1 MTLATTETPPIFRK
15 IAFDAVERA
24 RALIFDCDGTLV
36 ATLPLYG
43 RAWAHGLRCSGKEMP
58 LGWYF
63 RRAGISEYRLMDEF
77 EAEHKIQL
85 DRPEVVKRMREEFL
99 SRLSTL
105 DEISPIAQI
114 ARERKGIVPMAV
126 ASGGARAIVTATLE
140 AAQLCPLFD
149 EIVTM
154 DDVTRGKPFPDLFLE
169 AARRLRMNPSDCLV
183 FEDTEEGL
191 LAAQR
196 AGMVAIDVRSLVA
209 PGACDFEKRS
219 FA

>member
-1 MTLATTETPPIFRK
+1 M
-15 IAFDAVERA
+15 
-24 RALIFDCDGTLV
+24 LI
-36 ATLPLYG
+36 
-43 RAWAHGLRCSGKEMP
+43 
-58 LGWYF
+58 
-63 RRAGISEYRLMDEF
+63 DEF
-77 EAEHKIQL
+77 EAEHKVQL
-85 DRPEVVKRMREEFL
+85 DRPEVVKRMHEEFL

-140 AAQLCPLFD
+140 ATQFRPLFD

-183 FEDTEEGL
+183 FEDTGEGL

-196 AGMVAIDVRSLVA
+196 AGMAAIDVRSLVVPGVADGPFPRLRRKKAMSRRCAA
-209 PGACDFEKRS
+209 PGPSPATAFSLARWRPSAVPGSRCS
-219 FA
+219 

>member
-1 MTLATTETPPIFRK
+1 MTLAMTETPPIFRK

-58 LGWYF
+58 L
-63 RRAGISEYRLMDEF
+63 
-77 EAEHKIQL
+77 
-85 DRPEVVKRMREEFL
+85 
-99 SRLSTL
+99 
-105 DEISPIAQI
+105 
-114 ARERKGIVPMAV
+114 
-126 ASGGARAIVTATLE
+126 
-140 AAQLCPLFD
+140 
-149 EIVTM
+149 